1 MQLNFL
7 SQISLQFQTTVET
20 GTVYAV
26 ISGTIV
32 Q

>member
-1 MQLNFL
+1 V
-7 SQISLQFQTTVET
+7 ISGKRTTVET

-26 ISGTIV
+26 ISGTRV